1 MNLDNLKEMLH
12 HPGWVS
18 YLDVVESEMV
28 TLFSQM
34 MQLDPSQPIA
44 FSKFIELKSK
54 IDAMRDITYFIERQ
68 VVDQSD
74 RETVKRIDTSYFDRL
89 ISMFKKIWRK

>member
-1 MNLDNLKEMLH
+1 MNLDNLKEVLN
-12 HPGWVS
+12 HPGWVA

-44 FSKFIELKSK
+44 FSKFIELKAK

-68 VVDQSD
+68 AVDQD
-74 RETVKRIDTSYFDRL
+74 DKELIKQIDTSYFDRL
-89 ISMFKKIWRK
+89 ISMFKKIWRQ